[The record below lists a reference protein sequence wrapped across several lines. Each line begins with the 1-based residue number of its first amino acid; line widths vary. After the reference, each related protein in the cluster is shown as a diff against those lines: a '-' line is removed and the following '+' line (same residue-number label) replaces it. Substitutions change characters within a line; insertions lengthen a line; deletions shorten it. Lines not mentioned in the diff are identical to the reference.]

1 MVRGANVPDATL
13 TALAVGQV
21 GASDRNYPFFA
32 PDFDLKPFGF
42 VLEEFSIEGKAN
54 IHDTPAPNGGTG
66 ENTAATPSANVVTP
80 DVPYKSRIIVVRP
93 ESAAKFNGT
102 HTASHESVETSNTFL
117 ATWASRAR
125 LSSVSCSASSGR
137 WSVRHRSTC
146 RRARFFARRAEDR
159 RPRREPADGVGI
171 ARGAWRGRHAAVERR
186 CQRAGSLAM
195 AGLRDAK
202 VLYWGDANT
211 QGSPPPT
218 VRVGTRLNSVRAYG
232 RGATAF
238 APAALGQ

>member
-1 MVRGANVPDATL
+1 MPDATL

-102 HTASHESVETSNTFL
+102 VIVEWLNVTNSYDTPVQFL
-117 ATWASRAR
+117 QQKELILRKGYAWVG
-125 LSSVSCSASSGR
+125 VSAQNAGISTTNGLKN
-137 WSVRHRSTC
+137 WSPTRY
-146 RRARFFARRAEDR
+146 
-159 RPRREPADGVGI
+159 
-171 ARGAWRGRHAAVERR
+171 
-186 CQRAGSLAM
+186 GSLDVTNGGTVTGDLLGYDIFSQAAKAIRSPKNM
-195 AGLRDAK
+195 GGLGAKRVIATGASQSAGRLGI
-202 VLYWGDANT
+202 Y
-211 QGSPPPT
+211 
-218 VRVGTRLNSVRAYG
+218 LNSVHALTDVFD
-232 RGATAF
+232 GALMTIGGAVC
-238 APAALGQ
+238 APT